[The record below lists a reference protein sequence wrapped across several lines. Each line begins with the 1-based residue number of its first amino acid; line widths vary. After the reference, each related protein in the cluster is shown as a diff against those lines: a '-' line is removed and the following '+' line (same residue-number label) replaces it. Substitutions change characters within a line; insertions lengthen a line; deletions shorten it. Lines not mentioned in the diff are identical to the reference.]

1 MDCTIYTIIVTFN
14 AMPWIDRCLVS
25 LRKSTKS
32 SIPVVIDN
40 ASSDGCVEY
49 IRENYPEVVLFP
61 QNSNLGFGQANN
73 IGFKYALANQA
84 DYVLLLNQDA
94 ALHPKALELLLQ
106 QSDGVSLLSPMHF
119 NGEGTHLDYNF
130 KSTLLASAKEND
142 LMDDL
147 ILNKCVSQY
156 QVEMVCAACWL
167 LPISLLKTI
176 GGFDPLFFH
185 YGEDDNYLH
194 RLKFHDIKR
203 KVIPQAFM
211 YHARERQGNMK
222 AFRSKIILRHFL
234 MLGANIN
241 LGFWERFIGYLYVLK
256 RCYLE
261 YLPTGRYLPGNFT
274 LSFIAYIMKSLRV
287 VKSRQIN
294 KNKGENW
301 L

>member
-1 MDCTIYTIIVTFN
+1 MDCTVYTIIVTYN
-14 AMPWIDRCLVS
+14 AMPWIDRCLIS
-25 LRKSTKS
+25 LRNSTKS

-40 ASSDGCVEY
+40 ASSDGCVKY

-61 QNSNLGFGQANN
+61 QKKNLGFGRANN
-73 IGFKYALANQA
+73 IGFKYALENHA

-94 ALHPKALELLLQ
+94 SLHPKALELLLQ

-119 NGEGTHLDYNF
+119 NGEGTRLDYNF
-130 KSTLLASAKEND
+130 KSTLLQSAKEND

-147 ILNKCVSQY
+147 ILNKCIAQY

-234 MLGANIN
+234 MLGANVN
-241 LGFWERFIGYLYVLK
+241 LGFWERLLGYLRVMK
-256 RCYLE
+256 KCYFE
-261 YLPTGRYLPGNFT
+261 YLPAGRYFPGNFIY
-274 LSFIAYIMKSLRV
+274 SFVFYSIKFSQVI
-287 VKSRQIN
+287 KSRQIN
-294 KNKGENW
+294 RNKGENW